1 MSKTQLKKELQLL
14 DKSSIINVVL
24 DLYSARKE
32 ARDYLDFFVDPDISG
47 RMEKARIKIAKE
59 LTRGR
64 QGGRSRAR
72 ISHIRAAIKE
82 IATLDPGIEYVAD
95 LMVYAIEIAYATS
108 QSQRLTAT
116 FANGIRRLVTDTVTY
131 LDRNNRL
138 ADYLP
143 RLQQADQSLSRWS
156 SLLGIIADAIS
167 DCAGHP
173 AISR

>member
-1 MSKTQLKKELQLL
+1 MSKTQLRKELQQL
-14 DKSSIINVVL
+14 DKESIINVVL
-24 DLYSARKE
+24 DLYTARKE

-64 QGGRSRAR
+64 PGGKSRAR

-82 IATLDPGIEYVAD
+82 IATLDPGIEYIAD
-95 LMVYAIEIAYATS
+95 LMVYAIEMAYATT

-116 FANGIRRLVTDTVTY
+116 FANGIRRLVTDTVIY
-131 LDRNNRL
+131 LDRNNQL

-143 RLQQADQSLSRWS
+143 RLQKADQSLSRWS
-156 SLLGIIADAIS
+156 SLRSILPDALS
-167 DCAGHP
+167 TCAGHQ
-173 AISR
+173 